1 VQDFTQAFAFIAALT
16 NSDPNTAVIDLRAI
30 HDTNKTVAAIPRRG
44 TLPQLWEEM
53 INWNNGGYGIFIN
66 INEMDGSGRYE
77 IANVQTIRCQAIDLD
92 NLSAPINYERAIGFN
107 PFPSFAVQSSPGK
120 YHVYWTT
127 RRHNNLNGFTL
138 IQRKLRTL
146 FDGDKTIIDPS
157 RVLRLPGFF
166 HLKQQPHLVRCWQL
180 GGYGNLVD
188 PTYLETALY
197 GVNVVDGNGERHELG
212 APSLQAPGYDWCIA
226 ALNELD
232 PNEMDRGDW
241 ISFMAAWKQA
251 AWNFAPED
259 QLQNT
264 FMQWCARYRANNP
277 AENLKN
283 WNSIRNT
290 EAGWLAI
297 ERRSGNLQALR
308 LFGNRQLE
316 FQQQLEA
323 QRNAPRPQ
331 PLSSGVPATSTPP
344 SNGAPPQIP
353 MPTSE
358 MLTDQEQ
365 EDYFDGCVFI
375 ERMGLILTPNGRF
388 MNQTQFNGTYGGKQF
403 IIDGRGK
410 VTNEPWQAATRSTLW
425 TVPKVDHIRFVP
437 SRATGEII
445 TDALGRTGVNTYKP
459 AIIDAKPGDITPFM
473 QHMQSLFPSE
483 IDQRILFDYLAHN
496 VKYPGHKIPWAPLI
510 QSTEG
515 AGKNVIKSAM
525 KAAIG
530 GVYTYEPKAK
540 ELIESGSKF
549 NAWMRSKLFILVDE
563 IKTDE
568 RRDMIEVLK
577 PMISEIQI
585 EVQGKGV
592 DQDLEDNY
600 SNWLFFSNYKDAIP
614 VSKNSRRF
622 AILYSAIQSKDDLD
636 ARRMD
641 QRYFDGLYGWLN
653 SGGASHVAHWLLN
666 YPIER
671 GAVPMRAP
679 LTTSTYEAVR
689 QSRGPVETLILD
701 AIEDSLQGF
710 RGGWVSTLAVMNRV
724 KVLAARPIAAKTLAT
739 ILEAL
744 GYHAIGRATRP
755 YMAENKDVRADLFHW
770 DRNARVEDFG
780 RAQGYDV

>member
-1 VQDFTQAFAFIAALT
+1 MQDYTQAFAFVAALA
-16 NSDPNTAVIDLRAI
+16 NSDPNTAVIDVRAI
-30 HDTNKTVAAIPRRG
+30 HDTNKALAAIPRRG
-44 TLPQLWEEM
+44 TLPQVWEEM
-53 INWNNGGYGIFIN
+53 CNWNNAGYGIFIN

-77 IANVQTIRCQAIDLD
+77 LANVAAIRCQAVDFD
-92 NLSAPINYERAIGFN
+92 NLSATINYQRAVEFN
-107 PFPSFAVQSSPGK
+107 PSPSFAVQSSPGK
-120 YHVYWTT
+120 FHVYWRTT
-127 RRHNNLNGFTL
+127 THTNRDGFTL
-138 IQRKLRTL
+138 LQRKLRTL
-146 FDGDKTIIDPS
+146 FDGDKSIIDPS
-157 RVLRLPGFF
+157 RVLRLPGFY
-166 HLKQQPHLVRCWQL
+166 HLKAAPHLVQCWAL
-180 GGYGNLVD
+180 GGYGQLID
-188 PTYLETALY
+188 PSALEIALY
-197 GVNVVDGNGERHELG
+197 GVNVVDGTGERHELG
-212 APSLQAPGYDWCIA
+212 APSLQAPGWDWCLA
-226 ALNELD
+226 ALKELD

-241 ISFMAAWKQA
+241 VSFIAAWKQA
-251 AWNFAPED
+251 AWNFQPENVLLD
-259 QLQNT
+259 H
-264 FMQWCARYRANNP
+264 FMQWCSRYRANNP

-290 EAGWLAI
+290 EAGWLAV

-308 LFGNRQLE
+308 LFGNKQAE
-316 FQQQLEA
+316 WQAQLEA
-323 QRNAPRPQ
+323 QRNPPKPQ
-331 PLSSGVPATSTPP
+331 SLSSAVPDVPAGPP
-344 SNGAPPQIP
+344 ATPQIA

-358 MLTDQEQ
+358 MLTDAEQ

-375 ERMGLILTPNGRF
+375 ERMGQILTPNGRF

-425 TVPKVDHIRFVP
+425 TIPKVDHIRFVP
-437 SRATGEII
+437 SRKTGEII

-459 AIIDAKPGDITPFM
+459 ATIDAKPGDITPFM
-473 QHMQSLFPSE
+473 RHMQTLFPSE

-515 AGKNVIKSAM
+515 AGKNVIKSTM

-592 DQDLEDNY
+592 DQDLEDNF

-614 VSKNSRRF
+614 ISKNSRRF
-622 AILYSAIQSKDDLD
+622 AIFYSTIQSHDDLI
-636 ARRMD
+636 ARGMD
-641 QRYFDGLYGWLN
+641 QRYFDTLYGWLHN
-653 SGGASHVAHWLLN
+653 DGASHVAHWLLN

-701 AIEDSLQGF
+701 AVEDCLQGF
-710 RGGWVSTLAVMNRV
+710 RGGWISTVAVMNRIKAV
-724 KVLAARPIAAKTLAT
+724 SARPIAAKTLAT
-739 ILEAL
+739 ILEGL
-744 GYHAIGRATRP
+744 GYYQIGRAVKP
-755 YMAENKDVRADLFHW
+755 YLAESNDVRADLFHW
-770 DRNARVEDFG
+770 DRNARAADFG
-780 RAQGYDV
+780 RAQGYEV